1 MHQIRVIDTTLRD
14 GSHAVSHSYSPEQV
28 RAVASRLDESGVF
41 MIEVAHGDGLS
52 GSSYNY
58 GFSKYNEL
66 DLIAAAADCIKNA
79 KLDVLL
85 IPGIGTVQDL
95 KTVRSLGVNA
105 VRVATHVT
113 EADISAQHIRA
124 AKELDMFTVGFLM
137 MVHMASPE
145 KIAEQAR
152 LMESYGADYINLAD
166 SAGYLLPEDVA
177 ARIKAVKEAVSIPVG
192 FHAHNNLSLAIA
204 NSLSAIDAGATYVDA
219 TLRGLGAGAGNAQLE
234 VLAGVLD
241 RKHIPSG
248 LDFYK
253 LMDVAENVLE
263 PMMQR
268 PQVIRNSPI
277 MLGYAGVYSSFLLH
291 VYRAAERFNLDPRDI
306 LVEIGKRGM
315 VGGQEDKIVEI
326 AYLMTQSK
334 V

>member
-1 MHQIRVIDTTLRD
+1 MDQIRVIDTTLRD

-28 RAVASRLDESGVF
+28 RAVASELDKSGVF
-41 MIEVAHGDGLS
+41 MIEVAHGDGIS

-58 GFSKYNEL
+58 GFNKHNEL
-66 DLIAAAADCIKNA
+66 DLIAAAADCVKTSM
-79 KLDVLL
+79 LDILL
-85 IPGIGTVQDL
+85 LPGIGTVQDL
-95 KTVRSLGVNA
+95 KTVRNLGVKA

-124 AKELDMFTVGFLM
+124 AKELDMFACGFLM

-145 KIAEQAR
+145 KIAEQAK

-166 SAGYLLPEDVA
+166 SSGYLLPEDVA

-192 FHAHNNLSLAIA
+192 FHAHNNLSLAVA
-204 NSLSAIDAGATYVDA
+204 NSLAAIDAGATYVDA
-219 TLRGLGAGAGNAQLE
+219 TLRGLGAGAGNTQLE
-234 VLAGVLD
+234 VLAGVLE
-241 RKHIPSG
+241 RKGVPTG

-253 LMDVAENVLE
+253 LMDVAEQVVE
-263 PMMQR
+263 PIMQR
-268 PQVIRNSPI
+268 PQVIRNAPL

-291 VYRAAERFNLDPRDI
+291 VYRAAEKFGLDPRDI

-326 AYLMTQSK
+326 AYLMTQNK
-334 V
+334 I